1 MHVRSRQ
8 ERAEDPASE
17 DIARPRA
24 LGVAPER
31 LSLRAD
37 LRAGLRATAARTRV
51 AAARFAATTLRRL
64 WPPGSRHCAAIFAA
78 GVVALGFYG
87 MFFYSTLPERLP
99 TTLDW
104 RSASTLLARDAR
116 PGDTVALAP
125 WWAER
130 AREVLP
136 ASLPVMAFPRLAGED
151 LVGVRRVWLLSLP
164 RAPGHR
170 LDVEVDLAAR
180 ASAVVGPER
189 LGGLE
194 VTRYDL
200 RTPVVPLA
208 FLPDRL
214 ATATVSIGERSC
226 ARDARGLFR
235 CPASPFSVVA
245 REVREVDSLPRPCLC
260 AHPPPEPGV
269 PLTITF
275 PAVPLGRT
283 LRGHTGIAGEAAS
296 AGKGSIRL
304 SVKLDEEDVGET
316 EQPPAGPGWQ
326 AFQLDTSR
334 QAGRVGAVKFTVTA
348 AKVDRRDLCFDAY
361 ILPE

>member
-1 MHVRSRQ
+1 M
-8 ERAEDPASE
+8 
-17 DIARPRA
+17 
-24 LGVAPER
+24 
-31 LSLRAD
+31 
-37 LRAGLRATAARTRV
+37 RATAARTRA
-51 AAARFAATTLRRL
+51 AAARFAATTLRLL
-64 WPPGSRHCAAIFAA
+64 WPPGPRHCAALFAV
-78 GVVALGFYG
+78 GVAALGFYG

-104 RSASTLLARDAR
+104 RSAAALLARDAR

-151 LVGVRRVWLLSLP
+151 LVGVRRVWLLSLS

-170 LDVEVDLAAR
+170 LDVEGDLAAR

-200 RTPVVPLA
+200 RTPMVPLA

-226 ARDARGLFR
+226 ARGAHGLFR
-235 CPASPFSVVA
+235 CSASPFVVVA

-260 AHPPPEPGV
+260 ARPPPEPGT
-269 PLTITF
+269 PLAITF
-275 PAVPLGRT
+275 PAVPLGRA
-283 LRGHTGIAGEAAS
+283 LRGHTGIAGEAAL
-296 AGKGSIRL
+296 AGAGSIRL
-304 SVKLDEEDVGET
+304 SVKVDGEDIGAT
-316 EQPPAGPGWQ
+316 EVPPAHPGWQ
-326 AFQLDTSR
+326 AFQLDTTR
-334 QAGRVGAVKFTVTA
+334 QAGRVGTVTFTVTA

-361 ILPE
+361 TLPE

>member
-1 MHVRSRQ
+1 MRR
-8 ERAEDPASE
+8 
-17 DIARPRA
+17 RA

-37 LRAGLRATAARTRV
+37 VRAGLRATAARTRV
-51 AAARFAATTLRRL
+51 AAVRFAATTLRLL
-64 WPPGSRHCAAIFAA
+64 WPPGPRHWPALFAF
-78 GVVALGFYG
+78 GVAALGLYG

-104 RSASTLLARDAR
+104 RSAAALLARDAR

-164 RAPGHR
+164 RTPGYR
-170 LDVEVDLAAR
+170 PDVEGELAAR
-180 ASAVVGPER
+180 ASAVIGPER
-189 LGGLE
+189 LGGLA

-200 RTPVVPLA
+200 RTPMVPLT
-208 FLPDRL
+208 FLPDQL
-214 ATATVSIGERSC
+214 ATATVSIGKRSC
-226 ARDARGLFR
+226 ARGARGFFR

-245 REVREVDSLPRPCLC
+245 REVREVDSLPRPCVC
-260 AHPPPEPGV
+260 ARPPPEPGT

-283 LRGHTGIAGEAAS
+283 LRGHTGIAGEAAL
-296 AGKGSIRL
+296 AGEGSIRL
-304 SVKLDEEDVGET
+304 SVSVDEEDVGAT
-316 EQPPAGPGWQ
+316 EDPPARPGWR

-334 QAGRVGAVKFTVTA
+334 HAGHVGAVTFTVTA
-348 AKVDRRDLCFDAY
+348 AKVDRRDLCFDAFT
-361 ILPE
+361 LPE